1 MPLIPFFPVSFQ
13 SPSLELRERGQKIVE
28 IWTPFSVMNVSG
40 IMRVETYRRTQVIP
54 SSWQRL

>member
-13 SPSLELRERGQKIVE
+13 SPSSELRERGQKIVE
-28 IWTPFSVMNVSG
+28 IWTPFPVMNVSG